1 MMVHMIASPKVFIII
16 LNWNGKERIIPCLRS
31 VFSLGYGNFEVVVVD
46 NASRDGSLE
55 LARSSFGRAH
65 FIVNEKNAGFA
76 AGMNVGIRFA
86 LSKGAEHVWVLNNDA
101 IVGKDSLSELV
112 GASGASGKAIL
123 SPLILTPSG
132 KTWFS
137 AGKIDFMRMRAVHIE
152 PDVPSQ
158 AHEPYETGYL
168 TGCALFVPRAA
179 FEAVGL
185 FDERFFL
192 YYEDADFSIRAKHS
206 GYELLVVPGAVVV
219 HGEQSVENPEKIYWL
234 VLSGLRFFEKR
245 TPWFF
250 RPWMSLYILLRKMKN
265 KTDKKK
271 GKKEA
276 FLVASAYEDF
286 QNPEKS

>member
-1 MMVHMIASPKVFIII
+1 MMRRMTQPKVFIII
-16 LNWNGKERIIPCLRS
+16 LNWNGKDRIIPCLRS
-31 VFSLGYGNFEVVVVD
+31 VFSLGYGNVEGVVVD

-65 FIVNEKNAGFA
+65 FIVNERNVGFA

-86 LSKGAEHVWVLNNDA
+86 ISKGAEYVWILNNGT
-101 IVGKDSLSELV
+101 IVGKDALSVLV
-112 GASGASGKAIL
+112 DAARESGKALL

-137 AGKIDFMRMRAVHIE
+137 AGKIDFIRMRSVHAD
-152 PDVPSQ
+152 PDVASRE
-158 AHEPYETGYL
+158 HEPYETGYL
-168 TGCALFVPRAA
+168 TGCALFAPKEV
-179 FEAVGL
+179 FEAAGL

-192 YYEDADFSIRAKHS
+192 YYEDADFSLRAKKT
-206 GYELLVVPGAVVV
+206 GYRLLVVPKSVVV
-219 HGEQSVENPEKIYWL
+219 HGEQSVDNPEKVYWL
-234 VLSGLRFFEKR
+234 VLSGLRFFEEH
-245 TPWFF
+245 TPWYLHL
-250 RPWMSLYILLRKMKN
+250 WMQLYILLRKMKN

-286 QNPEKS
+286 RSRGKS